1 MEVIKLEVGDLVW
14 DSWAELFGIILE
26 LRYNDLYTEIT
37 DVKVGWDTKYFSWE
51 KCISFKIDKEKKIP
65 CVDVVPF

>member
-1 MEVIKLEVGDLVW
+1 MEAIKLEVGDLVW

-26 LRYNDLYTEIT
+26 LHYNDSNTKIT
-37 DVKVGWDTKYFSWE
+37 DVKVGWDIKYFSWE
-51 KCISFKIDKEKKIP
+51 KSLSFKIDKEKKIP